1 MLLAGIVIA
10 RLLGKDLYGEYGFVK
25 TTMFQFAAFAT
36 LGLGYTSTKF
46 IAEYKAKNKNQVA
59 PIINASICITLTTSC
74 IIAFCILIFATPLS
88 GFLKAPDMALALR
101 VLAAIVIIRA
111 LNTTQF
117 GILAGLGEFKRIA
130 QINTLSGLSLFGV
143 CIPLTYFFSLE
154 GSLASLALSQVLC
167 LALSSMAIKHKNKD
181 KSNIRKWTKY
191 VWGITKFSVP
201 VALQEFT
208 YAISRWLG
216 ILIISRLGSMGE
228 VGIYTASDLWNS
240 VILIIPSLLSNV
252 ILSHLSSTP
261 DDLQKQKRNV
271 NMMLLVNLS
280 CTILPFLV
288 IILMSPLITSMYG
301 NTFTSMQ
308 PVLRIITCCS
318 IFSCCFNVLSAELI
332 AQRYTW
338 TLFAIR
344 GTRDF
349 LMVGIGYM
357 LISHHNGIN
366 AALYYAISTLIC
378 TALFFL
384 FLFIFYKFM
393 MKKKVMLISQENG
406 NGKY

>member
-46 IAEYKAKNKNQVA
+46 VAEYKTKDKSQVA
-59 PIINASICITLTTSC
+59 PIINASVCITLTTSC
-74 IIAFCILIFATPLS
+74 VVAFCILIFATPLAN
-88 GFLKAPDMALALR
+88 FLKEPAMALALR

-111 LNTTQF
+111 LNTTQC
-117 GILAGLGEFKRIA
+117 GILAGLGEFKKIA
-130 QINTLSGLSLFGV
+130 QVNTFSGLSLFV
-143 CIPLTYFFSLE
+143 ACIPLTYFFSLE
-154 GSLASLALSQVLC
+154 GSLASLALSQILC
-167 LALSSMAIKHKNKD
+167 LTLNSIAIRHQNKN
-181 KSNIRKWTKY
+181 KSNIKNWTKY
-191 VWGITKFSVP
+191 VWEIARFSIP

-208 YAISRWLG
+208 YATSRWLG
-216 ILIISRLGSMGE
+216 ILIISHLGSMGE

-261 DDLQKQKRNV
+261 DDLQKQRRNV

-288 IILMSPLITSMYG
+288 VILASPLITSIYG
-301 NTFTSMQ
+301 STFTSMQ

-318 IFSCCFNVLSAELI
+318 IFSCCSNVLSAELI
-332 AQRYTW
+332 AQRHTW

-344 GTRDF
+344 STRDF

-357 LISHHNGIN
+357 LISHHNGTN
-366 AALYYAISTLIC
+366 AALYYAIGTLIC

-384 FLFIFYKFM
+384 LLFIFYKFM
-393 MKKKVMLISQENG
+393 MRKQVILISQGND
-406 NGKY
+406 NGKC